1 MIVHPNFDCFC
12 KPGNRIVGIQLSCGD
27 EAMVI
32 EAGKRLKTVIVKK
45 ESIDHAGAFLQ
56 QLPEKPKENLSLRE
70 AINQLRD
77 QLKAALIKGYSYE
90 DLAKMLTGKGIDISP
105 STLKNYVPSG
115 KRQAA
120 KELAMA
126 TAPKTRRKKIDAETL
141 IAEEPVA
148 PTVPIEDDEEPAEL
162 APAKPVRGRGRSA
175 AKTKTESVSQST
187 PDVATTTKRT
197 RTRRASTPQTSAR
210 STASKG
216 RRKTS

>member
-12 KPGNRIVGIQLSCGD
+12 KPGNRIVVIQLSCGD

-120 KELAMA
+120 KEQAMA
-126 TAPKTRRKKIDAETL
+126 AAPKTRRKRIGADTLVSEET
-141 IAEEPVA
+141 AAPVA
-148 PTVPIEDDEEPAEL
+148 PVEDDEETAEL
-162 APAKPVRGRGRSA
+162 PPAKPARGRGRSTA
-175 AKTKTESVSQST
+175 AKTKTDSVSQST
-187 PDVATTTKRT
+187 PEVATTTRQT
-197 RTRRASTPQTSAR
+197 RTRRTSTPQPSPR
-210 STASKG
+210 TAGKG